1 MSGFW
6 VPLEMSGIV
15 VSQFILV
22 STFGACT

>member
-1 MSGFW
+1 
-6 VPLEMSGIV
+6 MSGIG

>member
-1 MSGFW
+1 
-6 VPLEMSGIV
+6 MSGIV